1 MKKLTCIIAAVVL
14 CHLAAAQTSPQA
26 LLEKCRD
33 YCVCLDY
40 SFTIKGE
47 LPVNGSGNVVIQGEA
62 FRTSGNGLTVCCNG
76 TTRWTV
82 DENAKEVYIEKV
94 APGEKAGNIIRGYL
108 KDIVNYSS
116 GKDSLKGVVKRDGNT
131 VEVSLHN
138 IRISEPGDDM
148 SRFTFDTGALDPAI
162 WIVNDLR

>member
-1 MKKLTCIIAAVVL
+1 MI
-14 CHLAAAQTSPQA
+14 
-26 LLEKCRD
+26 LLECIGCIVD
-33 YCVCLDY
+33 IIFVANLGYILADIV
-40 SFTIKGE
+40 TIC
-47 LPVNGSGNVVIQGEA
+47 I
-62 FRTSGNGLTVCCNG
+62 TYGLTVCCNG

-82 DENAKEVYIEKV
+82 DENAKEVYIENV
-94 APGEKAGNIIRGYL
+94 APGEEAGNIIRGYL

-131 VEVSLHN
+131 VEVNLQN